1 MKDNLIIPEKKY
13 TYEYGRKS
21 VTQEDRLGTA
31 LSQDYVGL
39 DERSFE
45 DLFQQL
51 KSYAKNVVFYDETT
65 PKTKEENQETWET
78 FFEGENG
85 PLSMAEME
93 RNMNASEVNP
103 QLALMLAFLKLYQ
116 IEQDNFN
123 GLLTRYHDFYYKD
136 ILGFTPQKGYV
147 GKTVVFPAIEKQV
160 ENVLIP
166 KGTLFDAGRD
176 SNGKPL
182 YYATSEDFSVNQVK
196 VSDCVAYNNLD
207 DEEEV
212 KSTDSEDAQP
222 QQKPYFQPICGE
234 DSEQVKSSSSVLSDK
249 YGVAICSDKFLS
261 QDGTLHV
268 SFKEGLNLSDFE
280 VEYTG
285 EKGWVKSDNSDICID
300 QTKNPIV
307 PYDKKIHGE
316 GYDTESPIIRLNAKK
331 AKTIRELK
339 KEAFYSIEVK
349 VSGSHNV
356 IIENKYGLVDNRVGA
371 VVFGA
376 QCAEDD
382 YFLLKTPIDGATIT
396 SKKTEFVLDYYF
408 GTHKNSAI
416 DGAWRDYKWNPS
428 ENLNTYVLKNASL
441 LIEND
446 VKKVIINGTECTCTD
461 DFPSNIEFVAEEK
474 IFRYSLSHDEFN
486 QQANALRLAK
496 SAIDYQK
503 SGTVGLTDYLLNI
516 PVLGSPIEITY
527 EFNLS
532 VDDFQLYPTTPFGV
546 EKMVVLEKREEGEG
560 QVVTNQNPEGNGDE
574 KGTEQPTLDEEGDKP
589 KENEGVENGSI
600 AQTGKKETSGRKIFA
615 SSSRRTGFS
624 VSKRYP
630 LGAKKSGDTGNNATK
645 EATALAAEGGSE
657 TNEPV
662 TEESVTNVENPTI
675 PNPPIL
681 EGENFFSF
689 SSVEDM
695 GENYLQIGLEGV
707 TKPCVVSLYFRI
719 NSYVLDGHYIPR
731 WYYIS
736 EDKEKKKSIWTKM
749 SGNVLNDST
758 NSFRQSGCVTLS
770 LDEDIIASE
779 MNQTSFP
786 QGKIWLKLNFKREDK
801 KGLKSLG
808 DVEVEDIEDLDEEDR
823 QSKMNEQNNEKKT
836 AERFDFSAIEEVRAQ
851 GLEVEYAEESR
862 GILPCGTVL
871 KAGSIKKLVV
881 NINGIKKID
890 QPYDGAMGRSDEDE
904 VQFRSRVSEKLRH
917 KGKAWSGWDYE
928 RLILENFPQIAA
940 AKYLPCRNLDGNYKA
955 GHVYVLLAP
964 NPQMIEQKNPL
975 KPNIGSDLLYDIYQC
990 VKAHAT
996 TFAQQEFHVKAL
1008 QYEEILVKCEIRLK
1022 EGLLDADYYETLINQ
1037 ELVRF
1042 LAPWSD
1048 NSKIVDFSVE
1058 IEMKDILYFIENLDC
1073 VELVESLGLGC
1084 PDNQE
1089 GVPTVESNTGIIRP
1103 SKVTHILT
1111 SAAKHEIKVSLF
1123 TKKKEENNDKQ

>member
-78 FFEGENG
+78 FFEGENC
-85 PLSMAEME
+85 PLSMAELE
-93 RNMNASEVNP
+93 RNMNAGEVNP

-212 KSTDSEDAQP
+212 KSTDSEDAQL

-261 QDGTLHV
+261 QDGVLHV

-285 EKGWVKSDNSDICID
+285 EKGWVKLDNSEICID
-300 QTKNPIV
+300 QEKNPIV

-349 VSGSHNV
+349 VCGSHNV

-371 VVFGA
+371 VVFGMM
-376 QCAEDD
+376 CAKGD
-382 YFLLKTPIDGATIT
+382 YFQIKAPEKAEIEQLHGDIKYTTD
-396 SKKTEFVLDYYF
+396 
-408 GTHKNSAI
+408 
-416 DGAWRDYKWNPS
+416 
-428 ENLNTYVLKNASL
+428 NLS
-441 LIEND
+441 IEGKD
-446 VKKVIINGTECTCTD
+446 WKYTLTD
-461 DFPSNIEFVAEEK
+461 DKF
-474 IFRYSLSHDEFN
+474 
-486 QQANALRLAK
+486 
-496 SAIDYQK
+496 DYQK
-503 SGTVGLTDYLLNI
+503 KSVSLAKHLIEYHKDKKAAEPIFSNEVITLE
-516 PVLGSPIEITY
+516 SPIEIDY
-527 EFNLS
+527 KVIEVPENI
-532 VDDFQLYPTTPFGV
+532 QLYPTTPFGV
-546 EKMVVLEKREEGEG
+546 EKMVVLEKREEGGG
-560 QVVTNQNPEGNGDE
+560 QVVTNQNPEGTGDE

-589 KENEGVENGSI
+589 KENEGVENGAI
-600 AQTGKKETSGRKIFA
+600 EQIGKKETSGRKIVA
-615 SSSRRTGFS
+615 APSRRTGFS

-645 EATALAAEGGSE
+645 EEATALAAEGGSE

-662 TEESVTNVENPTI
+662 TEEPVANVENPTT

-749 SGNVLNDST
+749 SGNVLKDST

-862 GILPCGTVL
+862 GLLSCGTVL

-890 QPYDGAMGRSDEDE
+890 QPYDGAMGRADEDE
-904 VQFRSRVSEKLRH
+904 AQFRSRVSEKLRH

-940 AKYLPCRNLDGNYKA
+940 AKYLPCRDLDGNYKA

-1008 QYEEILVKCEIRLK
+1008 QYEEIFVKCEIRLK

-1123 TKKKEENNDKQ
+1123 TKKKEEDNDKQ